1 MKSATVTLEKLNET
15 FTKLPPVAIRMNVSW
30 ELAKKM
36 YAVIL
41 GSRKELNST
50 IIEEQ
55 YALNLVN
62 MLLTIVPQQ
71 REVGESEKYNPKS

>member
-1 MKSATVTLEKLNET
+1 MKSDAVTLEKLDET
-15 FTKLPPVAIRMNVSW
+15 FSKLPPIAVRMNVSW

-50 IIEEQ
+50 IVEEQ

-62 MLLTIVPQQ
+62 MLLTIIGQQ
-71 REVGESEKYNPKS
+71 REVTESGN

>member
-1 MKSATVTLEKLNET
+1 MKSDSVSLEKLDET
-15 FTKLPPVAIRMNVSW
+15 FSKLPPIAIRVNVSW

-50 IIEEQ
+50 VVEEQ

-62 MLLTIVPQQ
+62 MLLTLVSGQ
-71 REVGESEKYNPKS
+71 REVSESEK